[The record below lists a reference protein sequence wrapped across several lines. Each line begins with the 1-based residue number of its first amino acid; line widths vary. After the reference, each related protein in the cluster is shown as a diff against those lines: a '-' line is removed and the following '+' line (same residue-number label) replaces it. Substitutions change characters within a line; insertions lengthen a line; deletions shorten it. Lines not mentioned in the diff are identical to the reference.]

1 MMYFIWRICLS
12 FFLGVTPYDAL
23 LADMQAEF
31 PGLKVVPKASSRLMH
46 LMEVLLWPLLGSA
59 FSERFTTV
67 VGQTIYV
74 PVDWAMRPE
83 IARLGVLRH
92 ERVHLRQAKRYGR
105 ILFTLAYLLFPLP
118 LGLAWCRARL
128 EWEAYEESM
137 RAAFEYYGKGALNAE
152 HRAYMVGHFTGP
164 SYGWMWPFRTQVE
177 RWYDEA
183 RARIL
188 AC

>member
-1 MMYFIWRICLS
+1 M
-12 FFLGVTPYDAL
+12 TPYDVL
-23 LADMQAEF
+23 LAEMQAEF
-31 PGLKVVPKASSRLMH
+31 PGLRVVPKADSKLMRF
-46 LMEVLLWPLLGSA
+46 MEVLLWPLLGSA

-67 VGQTIYV
+67 VGQTIYT
-74 PVDWAMRPE
+74 PNNWGIRPE
-83 IARLGVLRH
+83 TARLGTLRH

-118 LGLAWCRARL
+118 FGLAWFRARL

-137 RAAFEYYGKGALNAE
+137 RAAFEYRGEAALNAE
-152 HRAYMVGHFTGP
+152 HRAHIVGHFVGP
-164 SYGWMWPFRTQVE
+164 SYGWMWPFRAQVE

-188 AC
+188 TAA